1 MSEPI
6 ILDGGAQMITIT
18 LPASFKKKA
27 KVRGKFSISPESK
40 DAPFRRIVI
49 TNSVTGKEVFNL
61 SLDDNRPWKIEI
73 K

>member
-18 LPASFKKKA
+18 LPASFKKTGKE
-27 KVRGKFSISPESK
+27 KGKFSVAPASK
-40 DAPFRRIVI
+40 DAPFRSIVI
-49 TNSVTGKEVFNL
+49 TNSETGNEAFSL